1 VRTLSRRAEFYEW
14 PRDLEDRAE
23 KAAETAELKYVAVA
37 LFSDLSPAS
46 LPFLREDGTFDA
58 GRAEYRVRVV
68 TFPSGSLVCEGVGK
82 GRMVAKV
89 IGHGR
94 ARDSFD
100 AKTAARSDLERKLE
114 EKWVRAT
121 LGSPLEDVCEAG
133 GEKLCFSAR
142 LMTDGPDW

>member
-1 VRTLSRRAEFYEW
+1 
-14 PRDLEDRAE
+14 
-23 KAAETAELKYVAVA
+23 
-37 LFSDLSPAS
+37 
-46 LPFLREDGTFDA
+46 
-58 GRAEYRVRVV
+58 VV